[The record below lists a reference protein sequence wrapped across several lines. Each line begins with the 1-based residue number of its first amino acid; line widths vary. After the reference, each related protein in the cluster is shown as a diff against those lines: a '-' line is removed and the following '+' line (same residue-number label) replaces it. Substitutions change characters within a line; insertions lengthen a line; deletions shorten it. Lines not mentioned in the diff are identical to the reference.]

1 MFVLYA
7 ADIIRPSKEKR
18 GIEHFAHERR
28 TVMSKN
34 LFTPIRIGS
43 VTIKNRLVVPAMGT
57 NLAKHNGEA
66 SPELIKYYTERA
78 KGGFGLIIQECSA
91 IARNGKSLLNECAM
105 WDDYVIP
112 SYRELTD
119 SVHEAGG
126 KIFCQLRHTGRET
139 NKGYTEGLEVVAPSQ
154 VPCPACQEMPH
165 ALTTEEVYSVIEEY
179 AAAAKRVKDAGYDG
193 LEIHASHGYLPAQF
207 LSPHANKRTDEF
219 GGSLH
224 NRMRFLRLV
233 IRYVR
238 EVVGEGYPI
247 VIRISGTEMIAGG
260 RELQETKAVC
270 QMLEEEGVDAINV
283 SISTYGSLQYCVGAS
298 YLAPGYQVEAA
309 AAIKKLV
316 DVPVMTVGRITDGE
330 IAEAIVSD
338 GSADMVCIGRA
349 SVADPHFAEKI
360 EKGNYEDIIPCISCG
375 QGCIMHCFTDEPM
388 RCVVNT
394 NNGTEEEFLEKK
406 VTEPKK
412 IMVIGGGPGGMQA
425 AWILAGRGHN
435 VSLYEKDDH
444 LGGEFLAA
452 SYPPGKGTIGRG
464 IGFWIKQCNK
474 YGVDVHLN
482 TEVTFD
488 MIKAEAPDTVILAT
502 GSKNLV
508 PRIPGLDPANILEP
522 TEVLLGKKVTG
533 QKVLVCG
540 GGLIGAETANFLAEQ
555 KRDVTIVEMK
565 DGFVMDLDP
574 YAKPM
579 LLREMQ
585 ESGIKMMAST
595 AIQSFLPDGITYKNL
610 LKKEPEVETL
620 DGFDSIVLALGHK
633 AYNPLE
639 EAVKEICNEVYVI
652 GDAKK
657 AGFVWGATYE
667 AADIA
672 MNI

>member
-1 MFVLYA
+1 M
-7 ADIIRPSKEKR
+7 SK
-18 GIEHFAHERR
+18 
-28 TVMSKN
+28 KN
-34 LFTPIRIGS
+34 LFTPIQIGN
-43 VTIKNRLVVPAMGT
+43 VTLKNRLVVPAMGT

-66 SPELIKYYTERA
+66 SDELIAYYTERA
-78 KGGFGLIIQECSA
+78 RGGFGLIIQECTA

-112 SYRELTD
+112 SYRKLTA

-139 NKGYTEGLEVVAPSQ
+139 NKGYTEGLDVVAPSA
-154 VPCPACQEMPH
+154 VPCPACQEMPR
-165 ALTTEEVYSVIEEY
+165 ALTTEEVYGVIEEY
-179 AAAAKRVKDAGYDG
+179 AEAARRAKESGYDG
-193 LEIHASHGYLPAQF
+193 VEIHASHGYLPAQF
-207 LSPHANKRTDEF
+207 LSAHANKRTDLF

-247 VIRISGTEMIAGG
+247 LIRISGTEMISGG

-283 SISTYGSLQYCVGAS
+283 SISTYGSQQFCVGAS
-298 YLAPGYQVEAA
+298 YLAPGYQVESA

-316 DVPVMTVGRITDGE
+316 KIPVLTVGRITDGE

-349 SVADPHFAEKI
+349 SIADPHFAEKV
-360 EKGNYEDIIPCISCG
+360 EQENYEDIIPCISCG
-375 QGCIMHCFTDEPM
+375 QGCIMHCFTNEPM

-394 NNGTEEEFLEKK
+394 INGTEEGYLANK

-412 IMVIGGGPGGMQA
+412 VMVIGGGPGGMHA
-425 AWILAGRGHN
+425 AWIMAGRGHK
-435 VSLYEKDDH
+435 VSLYEKEDH

-452 SYPPGKGTIGRG
+452 SYPPGKTTIGRG
-464 IGFWIKQCNK
+464 IAFWIRQCEK
-474 YGVDVHLN
+474 YGVDIHLN
-482 TEVTFD
+482 TEVRED
-488 MIKAEAPDTVILAT
+488 LIQAEAPDAIILAT

-508 PRIPGLDPANILEP
+508 PPIPGLDPANILEP
-522 TEVLLGKKVTG
+522 SEVLLGKKVTG
-533 QKVLVCG
+533 HKVLVCG

-555 KRDVTIVEMK
+555 RRDVTIVEMK
-565 DGFVMDLDP
+565 EEFVPDLDP
-574 YAKPM
+574 YAKP
-579 LLREMQ
+579 LLLKEMK
-585 ESGIKMMAST
+585 EGGIRMMAST
-595 AIQSFLPDGITYKNL
+595 AIQTFLPDGITYKNL
-610 LKKEPEVETL
+610 LKKDPEIETL

-639 EAVKEICNEVYVI
+639 EKARALVKEVYVI

-657 AGFVWGATYE
+657 AGFVWGATY
-667 AADIA
+667 AASDIA
-672 MNI
+672 LSI

>member
-1 MFVLYA
+1 
-7 ADIIRPSKEKR
+7 
-18 GIEHFAHERR
+18 
-28 TVMSKN
+28 MSKN
-34 LFTPIRIGS
+34 LFTPIKIGN

-91 IARNGKSLLNECAM
+91 IARNGKSLKDECGM

-112 SYRELTD
+112 SYRELTN
-119 SVHEAGG
+119 SVHAAGG

-139 NKGYTEGLEVVAPSQ
+139 NKGYTEGLEVVAPSH

-165 ALTTEEVYSVIEEY
+165 ALTTEEVYRVIEEY
-179 AAAAKRVKDAGYDG
+179 AAAARRVKEAGYDG

-207 LSPHANKRTDEF
+207 LSLHANKRTDEF

-233 IRYVR
+233 IRYTR
-238 EVVGEGYPI
+238 EAVGEGYPI
-247 VIRISGTEMIAGG
+247 VVRLSGSEMLEGG
-260 RELQETKAVC
+260 REIQETKAVA

-283 SISTYGSLQYCVGAS
+283 SISTYGSLQYCVGSS
-298 YLAPGYQVEAA
+298 YLAPGYQVPDA
-309 AAIKKLV
+309 AAIKKV
-316 DVPVMTVGRITDGE
+316 VNIPVMTVGRITDGE

-349 SVADPHFAEKI
+349 SVADPHFAVKVQEDR
-360 EKGNYEDIIPCISCG
+360 YEDIMPCISCG

-394 NNGTEEEFLEKK
+394 TNGCEEEYVANK
-406 VTEPKK
+406 TENPKK
-412 IMVIGGGPGGMQA
+412 IMVVGGGPGGMHA
-425 AWILAGRGHN
+425 AWIAAGRGHN

-464 IGFWIKQCNK
+464 IGYWIKQCDK

-482 TEVTFD
+482 TEVTAD
-488 MIKAEAPDTVILAT
+488 LIKAEKPDAVILAT

-540 GGLIGAETANFLAEQ
+540 GGLIGAETAAFLAEQ

-579 LLREMQ
+579 LLKEMK
-585 ESGIKMMAST
+585 EAGIRMMAST
-595 AIQSFLPDGITYKNL
+595 AIQEFIPGGITYKDL
-610 LKKEPEVETL
+610 LKKDPEVEVL

-639 EAVKEICNEVYVI
+639 EAVKELVDDVYVI

-667 AADIA
+667 ASDIA
-672 MNI
+672 LSI